1 MRTCN
6 YCTGTD
12 SGTARYTCI
21 CSQMSGNI
29 DTDEDIPHYTAVGYA
44 CSYCKAVWVLVLVLV
59 PGPESEL
66 EPTCSLAS
74 DTVALPESKQNP
86 FERIDGTSR
95 GQRRFCT

>member
-1 MRTCN
+1 
-6 YCTGTD
+6 
-12 SGTARYTCI
+12 
-21 CSQMSGNI
+21 MSGNI